1 MLELSPQELENL
13 AKRHIMRTWDHSG
26 LTLTEG
32 KGVKVRDIWGKEYI
46 DCTSQAWTLAV
57 GYSHPKVIQ
66 AVRDQLNKMVQ
77 VFASFYNVPQIM
89 LAKKL
94 AELTPPEFTKV
105 AFTLSGAD
113 AIEGAMRL
121 AMRYTGGQDFITL
134 YHGYHGRTFSTTAMS
149 HTYPSYVKCKRG
161 VERFI
166 PKPTRVPNFYCYRC
180 YFDKKYPQCDLF
192 CAKFLER
199 ALDHAVDSKVAGVLL
214 EPIQGNGGHI
224 FPPPGYL
231 KRLGQICTE
240 RDIPLIYDE
249 IQTGFGRCGTWFAAE
264 AFGAFPDILVV
275 GKGLGGGFPITGII
289 TSEKFD
295 LFNPGDWGST
305 QGGNPI
311 SCTAALATI
320 KVIEE
325 EQLLENAKVV
335 GRVFMDRMKE
345 LAEVYEFIGDVRGI
359 GLFLSVEIVQ
369 DKKSKKEDPQT
380 ALGIVR
386 KALQKGVIIAK
397 SGIGDVGNVLKIKPP
412 LSITVSE
419 MEKVVDVLEVCFREM
434 TDSNKI

>member
-1 MLELSPQELENL
+1 MLELTPQELENL
-13 AKRHIMRTWDHSG
+13 AKKHVMQTWDHSG
-26 LTLTEG
+26 LVLTEG
-32 KGVKVRDIWGKEYI
+32 RGVKVRDIWGKEYI

-66 AVRDQLNKMVQ
+66 TVQEQLSKIVQ
-77 VFASFYNVPQIM
+77 TFANVYNVPQIM
-89 LAKKL
+89 LAEKIV
-94 AELTPPEFTKV
+94 ELTPPEFTKT

-134 YHGYHGRTFSTTAMS
+134 YHGYHGRTFATTAMS
-149 HTYPSYVKCKRG
+149 HTYPSYVKCKQG
-161 VERFI
+161 MERFI
-166 PKPTRVPNFYCYRC
+166 PKPTRVPSSYCYRC
-180 YFDKKYPQCDLF
+180 SFDKKYPQCDLF
-192 CAKFLER
+192 CAKFLEH
-199 ALDHAVDSKVAGVLL
+199 ALDHGVDTKVAGVLV
-214 EPIQGNGGHI
+214 EPCQGNGGQI
-224 FPPPGYL
+224 VPPPGYL
-231 KRLGQICTE
+231 KRIRQICTK

-295 LFNPGDWGST
+295 LFDPGDWGAT
-305 QGGNPI
+305 NGGNPL

-325 EQLLENAKVV
+325 EGLLENTKVV
-335 GRVFMDRMKE
+335 GKVFMDRIKE
-345 LAEVYEFIGDVRGI
+345 LSSTYEFIGDVRGI
-359 GLFLSVEIVQ
+359 GLFLGVEIVQ
-369 DKKSKKEDPQT
+369 DKESKKEDVQT
-380 ALGIVR
+380 ATAIVQ
-386 KALQKGVIIAK
+386 KALQKGIIIAK

-412 LSITVSE
+412 LSMTVSE
-419 MEKVVDVLEVCFREM
+419 MEKVVDILEACFKE
-434 TDSNKI
+434 TAVGK

>member
-13 AKRHIMRTWDHSG
+13 AKKHIMQTWDHFG

-32 KGVKVRDIWGKEYI
+32 KGVKIKDIWGKEYI
-46 DCTSQAWTLAV
+46 DCTAQAWTLAV

-66 AVRDQLNKMVQ
+66 AVQDQLNKMVQ
-77 VFASFYNVPQIM
+77 AFASVYNVPQIM

-94 AELTPPEFTKV
+94 IELTPPEFTKV

-121 AMRYTGGQDFITL
+121 AMRYTGGQDFITF
-134 YHGYHGRTFSTTAMS
+134 YHGYHGRTFATAAMS
-149 HTYPSYVKCKRG
+149 YTYPSYVKCKQG

-166 PKPTRVPNFYCYRC
+166 PKPTRVPNPYCYRC
-180 YFDKKYPQCDLF
+180 YFNQEYPKCDLF
-192 CAKFLER
+192 CAKFLEQ
-199 ALDHAVDSKVAGVLL
+199 ALDHAVDSKVAGILL
-214 EPIQGNGGHI
+214 EPIQANGGHI

-231 KRLGQICTE
+231 QRVCEICTE

-264 AFGAFPDILVV
+264 TFGAFPDILVV

-295 LFNPGDWGST
+295 LFDPGDWGST
-305 QGGNPI
+305 NGGNPL
-311 SCTAALATI
+311 SCTAALVTV

-325 EQLLENAKVV
+325 EGLLENAKVV
-335 GRVFMDRMKE
+335 GKVFMNRMKE
-345 LAEVYEFIGDVRGI
+345 LSQTYEFIGDVRGI
-359 GLFLSVEIVQ
+359 GLFLGVEIVR
-369 DKKSKKEDPQT
+369 DKKGKKEDIQT
-380 ALGIVR
+380 AATIVR

-412 LSITVSE
+412 LNMTVSE
-419 MEKVVDVLEVCFREM
+419 MEKVVDVLEACFEEIAR
-434 TDSNKI
+434 DK

>member
-1 MLELSPQELENL
+1 MLELSPQEIENL
-13 AKRHIMRTWDHSG
+13 AKKHIMQTWDHSG
-26 LTLTEG
+26 LVLTEG

-46 DCTSQAWTLAV
+46 DCTAQAWTLAV

-66 AVRDQLNKMVQ
+66 AAQEQLSKMVQ
-77 VFASFYNVPQIM
+77 TFASVYNVPQIM

-94 AELTPPEFTKV
+94 VELTPPEFTKA

-134 YHGYHGRTFSTTAMS
+134 YHGYHGRTFAATGMTY
-149 HTYPSYVKCKRG
+149 TYPSYVKCKQG

-180 YFDKKYPQCDLF
+180 YFDKKYPKCDLF
-192 CAKFLER
+192 CVKFLEK

-214 EPIQGNGGHI
+214 EPIQANGGQI
-224 FPPPGYL
+224 VPPPGYL
-231 KRLGQICTE
+231 RRLRQICTE

-249 IQTGFGRCGTWFAAE
+249 IQTGVGRCGTWFAAE
-264 AFGAFPDILVV
+264 TFGAFPDILVV
-275 GKGLGGGFPITGII
+275 GKGLGSGFPITGII

-295 LFNPGDWGST
+295 LFDPGDWGST
-305 QGGNPI
+305 NGGNPL
-311 SCTAALATI
+311 SCTAALVTI
-320 KVIEE
+320 KVIEGE
-325 EQLLENAKVV
+325 GLLENAKVV
-335 GRVFMDRMKE
+335 GKVFMDRMKE
-345 LAEVYEFIGDVRGI
+345 LSQSYEFVGDVRGI
-359 GLFLSVEIVQ
+359 GLFLGVEIVQ
-369 DKKSKKEDPQT
+369 DKETKKEDAQT
-380 ALGIVR
+380 AITIVQ

-412 LSITVSE
+412 LSMTISE
-419 MEKVVDVLEVCFREM
+419 MEKVVDVLEACFREIPRG
-434 TDSNKI
+434 K

>member
-1 MLELSPQELENL
+1 MQELSSQELENL

-46 DCTSQAWTLAV
+46 DCTAQAWTLAV

-66 AVRDQLNKMVQ
+66 AVQDELGKMVQ
-77 VFASFYNVPQIM
+77 AFASVYTVPQIM

-94 AELTPPEFTKV
+94 VELTPPEFTKV

-121 AMRYTGGQDFITL
+121 AMRYTGGHDFITL
-134 YHGYHGRTFSTTAMS
+134 YHAYHGRTFATTAMS
-149 HTYPSYVKCKRG
+149 HTYSTYVKCKRG
-161 VERFI
+161 MERFI

-180 YFDKKYPQCDLF
+180 YFDKECPKCDLF
-192 CAKFLER
+192 CVKFLEK
-199 ALDHAVDSKVAGVLL
+199 ALDHAVDSKAAGVLL
-214 EPIQGNGGHI
+214 EPIQANGGQI
-224 FPPPGYL
+224 VPPPGYL
-231 KRLGQICTE
+231 RRLRQICTE

-264 AFGAFPDILVV
+264 ALGAFPDILVV

-295 LFNPGDWGST
+295 LFDPGDWGST
-305 QGGNPI
+305 NGGNPL
-311 SCTAALATI
+311 SCAAALATI

-325 EQLLENAKVV
+325 EGLLENVKVV
-335 GRVFMDRMKE
+335 GKLFMDRMKE
-345 LAEVYEFIGDVRGI
+345 LSQSYEFIGDVRGI
-359 GLFLSVEIVQ
+359 GLFLGVEIVQ
-369 DKKSKKEDPQT
+369 DKESKKEDAQT
-380 ALGIVR
+380 AITLVR

-397 SGIGDVGNVLKIKPP
+397 SGIGDVGNVLKVKPP
-412 LSITVSE
+412 LNMTISE
-419 MEKVVDVLEVCFREM
+419 MEKVVDVLEACFREIPRG
-434 TDSNKI
+434 K

>member
-1 MLELSPQELENL
+1 MPELSPQELENL
-13 AKRHIMRTWDHSG
+13 AKRYIMQTWDHTG
-26 LTLTEG
+26 LILTEG
-32 KGVKVRDIWGKEYI
+32 KGVRVKDVWGREYI

-66 AVRDQLNKMVQ
+66 AVREQLSKMVQ
-77 VFASFYNVPQIM
+77 VFASFYNIPQIM

-94 AELTPPEFTKV
+94 VELTPPEFTKV

-113 AIEGAMRL
+113 AVEGAMRL

-149 HTYPSYVKCKRG
+149 YTYPSYVKCKRG
-161 VERFI
+161 IERFI

-180 YFDKKYPQCDLF
+180 YFDKKYPECDLF
-192 CAKFLER
+192 CATFIER
-199 ALDHAVDSKVAGVLL
+199 ALDHAVDTKVAGVIL

-231 KRLGQICTE
+231 KRLRQICTE

-249 IQTGFGRCGTWFAAE
+249 IQTGFGRCGSWFAAE
-264 AFGAFPDILVV
+264 VFGAFPDILVI

-295 LFNPGDWGST
+295 LFDPGDWGST
-305 QGGNPI
+305 QGGNPL
-311 SCTAALATI
+311 SCVAALATI

-325 EQLLENAKVV
+325 EGLLENAKVV
-335 GRVFMDRMKE
+335 GKVFMDRMKE
-345 LAEVYEFIGDVRGI
+345 LMEVYEFIGDVRGI

-369 DKKSKKEDPQT
+369 DKGSKKEDPQT
-380 ALGIVR
+380 AAKIVQ

-419 MEKVVDVLEVCFREM
+419 MERVVDVLEACFKEITQERR
-434 TDSNKI
+434 